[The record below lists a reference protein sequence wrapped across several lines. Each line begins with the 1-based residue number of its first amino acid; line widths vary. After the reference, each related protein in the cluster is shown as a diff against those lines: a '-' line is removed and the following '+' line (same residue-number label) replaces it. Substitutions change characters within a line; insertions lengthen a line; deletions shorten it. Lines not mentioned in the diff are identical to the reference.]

1 MIKHHAALRIVLLLY
16 KTHLRDPLLQLSGLL
31 ILATGL
37 WTILDKHHYVSLL
50 SSNTYVATTY
60 LLIAT
65 GGFILIVGIFGCCG
79 AWKENRICL
88 MAVGGAGGIG
98 DSFIVHCVAPL
109 VCFQCATVDVI
120 HSQQKGG
127 GEYQF

>member
-1 MIKHHAALRIVLLLY
+1 MF
-16 KTHLRDPLLQLSGLL
+16 QLSGLL
-31 ILATGL
+31 ILAMGL

-79 AWKENRICL
+79 ARKENRICL
-88 MAVGGAGGIG
+88 MAVRGASVSQKHRNWCWLI
-98 DSFIVHCVAPL
+98 AYYTMNLLL
-109 VCFQCATVDVI
+109 VGVV
-120 HSQQKGG
+120 
-127 GEYQF
+127 E